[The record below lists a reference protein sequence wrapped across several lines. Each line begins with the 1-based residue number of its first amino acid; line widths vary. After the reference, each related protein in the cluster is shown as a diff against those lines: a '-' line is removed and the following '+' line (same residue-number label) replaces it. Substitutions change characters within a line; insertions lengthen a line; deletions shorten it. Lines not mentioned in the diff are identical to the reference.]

1 MKIQDSAVSYAP
13 TFNFL
18 SSILFL
24 ASALVGVWAA
34 YDRAAAWPRFGGLA
48 LGLGAAGAIGWAG
61 RRWGDRALRIA
72 SAGCAGLA
80 AAVALYFLL
89 TTVWAAGGAGKF
101 ALLHGI
107 GLWIQAHRPAL
118 PLTEDINGNVAAGA
132 LAILI
137 PLGLAGVI
145 RGRGPAA
152 DGPASTPAIGS
163 APQGRGDI
171 GHPSA
176 RTRGAAAV
184 WAAAL
189 RVAWGLALG
198 IAAFGLILTASRGAW
213 GGLAIG
219 GACAGGLAWRARR
232 LRPRI
237 PEATVALG
245 LPLALAAASA
255 LIFAAAVAAP
265 GFAQAL
271 GGVGTSAMSR
281 AALWR
286 DGLALAGD
294 TPFTGAGLGS
304 TMMVYST
311 YALML
316 HVGFIFHSHNLFLQ
330 IALEQGLPGLITFA
344 ALLGAGLMAA
354 ITDSRR
360 RWGLAAAAALVALV
374 VHGTVDAGLYVSR
387 LAPVLFLPLG
397 FAWAGCR
404 GAEVKSR
411 SDEGPIRFHPRSP
424 ASHFRIRYLVSAL
437 TLTLTL
443 ALALAFALLPSVRAA
458 FQANLGA
465 VAQERA
471 ELGVY
476 EWPQWPIQDALRR
489 SAEVALGPA
498 AARFE
503 AALAL
508 DPANVTANRRLGQ
521 IALSRGEEAAARQR
535 LEAAYAVAPDQHA
548 TRLLLGESYAIA
560 GEIDRAAALWQGL
573 DLSQGQ
579 IALRAWWYA
588 HLGQPDHAARIA
600 AAAEAAQ

>member
-1 MKIQDSAVSYAP
+1 MSHRNSEVEAKAKAKVKAEIKTSTS
-13 TFNFL
+13 T
-18 SSILFL
+18 FL
-24 ASALVGVWAA
+24 AFTLSALLSVWAA
-34 YDRAAAWPRFGGLA
+34 YDRGGAWSRFWGLA
-48 LGLGAAGAIGWAG
+48 LGLAAAGAIGWAG
-61 RRWGDRALRIA
+61 RRWGDRALRVA

-89 TTVWAAGGAGKF
+89 TFDWAAGGAGKF
-101 ALLHGI
+101 ALLQGI

-137 PLGLAGVI
+137 PLGVAGVV
-145 RGRGPAA
+145 RRRGPAA
-152 DGPASTPAIGS
+152 GGPAVWTAVLS
-163 APQGRGDI
+163 A
-171 GHPSA
+171 
-176 RTRGAAAV
+176 
-184 WAAAL
+184 AAAL
-189 RVAWGLALG
+189 AVA
-198 IAAFGLILTASRGAW
+198 AAAAGLILTASRGAW

-219 GACAGGLAWRARR
+219 AACAGGLAWRARQP
-232 LRPRI
+232 RPRI
-237 PEATVALG
+237 PDAAIALG

-255 LIFAAAVAAP
+255 LIFAAGVAAS

-271 GGVGTSAMSR
+271 GGVGTSALGR

-330 IALEQGLPGLITFA
+330 IALEQGLPGLIAFA
-344 ALLGAGLMAA
+344 ALIGAGLMAA
-354 ITDSRR
+354 ITGSGR

-397 FAWAGCR
+397 FAWAGYR
-404 GAEVKSR
+404 GAEAKSR
-411 SDEGPIRFHPRSP
+411 SDEDPIRVHTCTCAEAQRRCKCPPSS
-424 ASHFRIRYLVSAL
+424 ASYFRASYFV
-437 TLTLTL
+437 LTLTL
-443 ALALAFALLPSVRAA
+443 ALALTLALLPGTRAA
-458 FQANLGA
+458 FQANMGA
-465 VAQERA
+465 VAQGRA

-476 EWPQWPIQDALRR
+476 EWPKWPIQDALRR
-489 SAEVALGPA
+489 SAEVDLAPA
-498 AARFE
+498 VARFE

-508 DPANVTANRRLGQ
+508 NPANVTANRRLGQ
-521 IALSRGEEAAARQR
+521 IALSRGEEAAARQH
-535 LEAAYAVAPDQHA
+535 LEAAAAAAPDQHA

-560 GEIDRAAALWQGL
+560 GEIDRAAALWRGL

-579 IALRAWWYA
+579 IPLREWWYA